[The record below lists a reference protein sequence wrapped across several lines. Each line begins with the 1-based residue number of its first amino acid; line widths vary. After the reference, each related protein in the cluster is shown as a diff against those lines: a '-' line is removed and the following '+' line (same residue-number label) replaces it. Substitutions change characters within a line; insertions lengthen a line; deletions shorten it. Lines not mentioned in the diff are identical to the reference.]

1 MCDRPDR
8 RLFFGRL
15 GALGLATSGL
25 LLGAPRR
32 AAGAEVRD
40 SLLASAASPGE
51 RWIEL
56 FNTHTSE
63 TLSIA
68 YRNAGGFVATA
79 LQRLNWLLRDHR
91 AEAVAAIDP
100 LLFDQLGALAFA
112 AGREARFEVIS
123 GYRSPLTNS
132 RLAEEGRGVATHS
145 LHMEGRAIDVRLRG
159 FSTAQLRDFA
169 LDAAAGGVG
178 YYARSNFLHIDTGR
192 LRAWT
197 G

>member
-15 GALGLATSGL
+15 GAIGLATSGV

-32 AAGAEVRD
+32 AAAAGALDAVSAR
-40 SLLASAASPGE
+40 SLAPGE
-51 RWIEL
+51 RWLEL

-68 YRNAGGFVATA
+68 YRNASGFVATA
-79 LQRLNWLLRDHR
+79 LQSLNWLLRDHR
-91 AEAVAAIDP
+91 AEAVAPIDP
-100 LLFDQLGALAFA
+100 LLFDQLTALAHA

-123 GYRSPLTNS
+123 GYRSPLTNG
-132 RLAEEGRGVATHS
+132 RLAEEGRGVATRS

-159 FSTAQLRDFA
+159 FSTAELRDLA